1 MANMLAGLR
10 PFLHRISMAQNRF
23 LTAVEALWDGVLSEN
38 GPAKT
43 LLLKQ
48 RFNQMMEFPVD
59 ISIHEEAHPVQL
71 YSCGSLAS
79 IRDKLRDAFRETL
92 EDEEVRSVIDDM
104 TVVDSSP
111 LFLLMTS
118 VISKL
123 RHWRVSMNHSDSDS
137 E

>member
-1 MANMLAGLR
+1 
-10 PFLHRISMAQNRF
+10 MAQNRF